1 MLISSTWQI
10 IPDETV
16 TFPRS
21 YSLALGKELHQ
32 RMGLSL
38 GTEKIPSTTFAGLLG
53 RHDGAG
59 DFVSLTSE
67 ETYQFSLCGLSEQSG
82 KAIASLDL
90 GEKLSF
96 LGGTFRVC
104 DRIDEKTSY
113 EELYA
118 TLVANDPEP
127 IREFSLQFLT
137 PTAFANKRLHLPLP
151 VPHSMFRSWL
161 QRWNHF
167 APVYLGGDEL
177 IDYLSGSIAL
187 KKHRIVTKPYQLY
200 RGYANGFVG
209 DVTLQALTRTD
220 PLLANVAHLLVQYS
234 RFSGTGIKTR
244 LGMGK
249 VDFIKPNLN
258 SSC

>member
-16 TFPRS
+16 TLPRS

-59 DFVSLTSE
+59 DFVSLSPE

-113 EELYA
+113 EELYT

-127 IREFSLQFLT
+127 VREFSLQFLT
-137 PTAFANKRLHLPLP
+137 PTAFASRKLDLPLP
-151 VPHSMFRSWL
+151 IPASMFQSWL
-161 QRWNHF
+161 NRWNHF
-167 APVYLGGDEL
+167 APVYLGSDEL
-177 IDYLSGSIAL
+177 IGYLSNSVAL
-187 KKHRIVTKPYQLY
+187 KKHNIITRPYQLP
-200 RGYANGFVG
+200 RGYAIGFVG
-209 DVTLQALTRTD
+209 DVTLHTLTRTD
-220 PLLANVAHLLVQYS
+220 SLLANVAHLLVQYS
-234 RFSGTGIKTR
+234 RFSGTGMKTR

-249 VDFIKPNLN
+249 VCLSADR
-258 SSC
+258 S